1 MLYIINFKQMFH
13 NHFNQIKLIFL
24 LTTISIFGFNI
35 SNAQHPGFKV
45 LVVASADPDHDPMIL
60 QSKAFLEKI
69 AAENNFVVDF
79 TRDATTLNDENL
91 NRYQV
96 FVQLHLAPFD
106 MTRSQQIALQHFIS
120 RGKGWVGVHAA
131 GLTGKQFLGPSTPYW
146 QWFER
151 LMGGIVYT
159 PHPAKQTGIL
169 EVEDNTH
176 PVMKNLPASF
186 SLLDEWY
193 EFDKSPR
200 PNVHVL
206 ATAKESSYKQVIP
219 MGDHPMIWT
228 NPDYDRAIYIGI
240 GHDVSACSDPNFTIL
255 MRDAILWAASPVPN
269 KEQLD
274 LDHSLGQRITILNNQ
289 VAFNLTGPKRTIIK
303 SAEPLPDS
311 TTFELIDALSFEKV
325 FTGKLSRG
333 IEVKEWFTG
342 IFYSQADFSALEK
355 PGLYKVVLR
364 KDGKEYSSY
373 DFRIDEQA
381 IGKTAIPAIV
391 NFFFHQRSNSAQE
404 LEADKNLLLFGS
416 DKTVDLHG
424 GWCDASG
431 DISKYFS
438 HLAYT
443 NFMSPQQ
450 IPMVTWSMVN
460 TAETTSKLLKE
471 INAEE
476 PLMKEALYGADYI
489 LRSLSPEG
497 YFYMTVFSYFN
508 KDPKARR
515 VVGLLADSKTTSD
528 YQCAWREGGG
538 MAVASLA
545 RISQWKKDGDFTSAQ
560 YLAGAERGFAHLLIN
575 SAKYADDGKDNVID
589 DYCALMAST
598 ELWIAT
604 GKTLYR
610 DEARKRAKNLA
621 GRITP
626 GGYFLANDANRP
638 FWHAADA
645 GLPVIALSRFLDIEK
660 DQIIRKMALG
670 TIKKAL
676 DYNLRVTGEVPNPF
690 GYPRQ
695 SFLYK
700 GKVQNGFFIPH
711 ENESGWWW
719 QGEDARL
726 GSLAAAAIVG
736 GRLVYPGKD
745 AFGVTRQLAE
755 YASHLVSWVLGCNPF
770 NICMMYGYG
779 QNNVPYMSSMYGH
792 GSGRGGISN
801 GITGKDGHGDGSGID
816 FKMEDHGNE
825 WRWSEQWIPHSG
837 WFLQAV
843 AAMSTEKQTET
854 KHLTQS
860 RKDAK

>member
-1 MLYIINFKQMFH
+1 MCQSF
-13 NHFNQIKLIFL
+13 KLIGRHL
-24 LTTISIFGFNI
+24 LVITALCFCRIDHV
-35 SNAQHPGFKV
+35 NAQRKSFKV
-45 LVVASADPDHDPMIL
+45 LAVASADPDHDPMIK
-60 QSKAFLEKI
+60 KAKGFLEKI
-69 AAENNFVVDF
+69 ASENNFEVDF
-79 TRDATTLNDENL
+79 TRDGTTINDENL
-91 NRYQV
+91 SHYRV

-106 MTRSQQIALQHFIS
+106 MTQSQQMALQHFIS
-120 RGKGWVGVHAA
+120 RGNGWVGVHAA
-131 GLTGKQFLGPSTPYW
+131 GLTGKQFPGPGTPYW
-146 QWFER
+146 QWFEK
-151 LMGGIVYT
+151 LMGGIVYS
-159 PHPAKQTGIL
+159 PHPAKQTGVL
-169 EVEDNTH
+169 EVEDRTH

-186 SLLDEWY
+186 SILDEWY

-206 ATAKESSYKQVIP
+206 ATAKESTYKQVMP

-228 NPDYDRAIYIGI
+228 NPNYDRAIYIGI
-240 GHDVSACSDPNFTIL
+240 GHDVSACDDPNFTIL
-255 MRDAILWAASPVPN
+255 IRDAILWAGSPVPN
-269 KEQLD
+269 KYQLD
-274 LDHSLGQRITILNNQ
+274 PDNSLNQKITILNNQ
-289 VAFNLTGPKRTIIK
+289 VAFNLSGPKCAIIK
-303 SAEPLPDS
+303 SDRPLS
-311 TTFELIDALSFEKV
+311 NTTTFELIDALSFEKV
-325 FTGKLSRG
+325 FTGKLSPA
-333 IEVKEWFTG
+333 IEVKEWYPG
-342 IFYSQADFSALEK
+342 VCYAQADFTSFEK
-355 PGLYKVVLR
+355 PGMYKIVIR
-364 KDGKEYSSY
+364 NQEKEYSSY
-373 DFRIDEQA
+373 DFKIGEQA
-381 IGKTAIPAIV
+381 IGKVVLPAIV
-391 NFFFHQRSNSAQE
+391 SFFFHQRSNSPQE
-404 LEADKNLLLFGS
+404 LDADKNLQLFGS

-460 TAETTSKLLKE
+460 TAETTSKLLKQ
-471 INAEE
+471 INAQES
-476 PLMKEALYGADYI
+476 LMQEALYGADYI

-515 VVGLLADSKTTSD
+515 VVGLLANSKTTSD

-538 MAVASLA
+538 MAVAALA
-545 RISQWKKDGDFTSAQ
+545 RISQWKRDGDFTAAQ
-560 YLAGAERGFAHLLIN
+560 YLAGAEKGFAHLLIN
-575 SAKYADDGKDNVID
+575 STKYADDGKDNVID
-589 DYCALMAST
+589 DYCALMAAS

-604 GKTLYR
+604 GKPLYR
-610 DEARKRAKNLA
+610 HEARKRAKNLES
-621 GRITP
+621 RMTP
-626 GGYFLANDANRP
+626 QGYFLSNDGNRP

-645 GLPVIALSRFLDIEK
+645 GLPIIALARYLDIEK
-660 DQIIRKMALG
+660 DPAFRKTALS
-670 TIKKAL
+670 TIKKGI
-676 DYNLRVTGEVPNPF
+676 DYNLNISGEVPNPF

-695 SFLYK
+695 SFLLK
-700 GKVQNGFFIPH
+700 GNVQKGFFIPH

-736 GRLVYPGKD
+736 GRLVYPGNA
-745 AFGVTRQLAE
+745 AFGVNQEVAE

-770 NICMMYGYG
+770 NICMMYGFG

-801 GITGKDGHGDGSGID
+801 GITGKDGNGDGSGIA

-843 AAMSTEKQTET
+843 SAMSSQK
-854 KHLTQS
+854 
-860 RKDAK
+860 

>member
-1 MLYIINFKQMFH
+1 MFYLINSNNMSH
-13 NHFNQIKLIFL
+13 NPLNQIKLIFL
-24 LTTISIFGFNI
+24 LTAICIFGFTN
-35 SNAQHPGFKV
+35 SNAQHSRFKV
-45 LVVASADPDHDPMIL
+45 LVVASADPDHDPMIK
-60 QSKAFLEKI
+60 QSNALLEKI
-69 AAENNFVVDF
+69 GAENNFDVDF
-79 TRDATTLNDENL
+79 TRDATQLNDENL
-91 NRYQV
+91 NNYQV
-96 FVQLHLAPFD
+96 IIQLHLAPFD
-106 MTRSQQIALQHFIS
+106 MTRSQQMAMQHFIS

-131 GLTGKQFLGPSTPYW
+131 GLTGKQFLGPNTPYW
-146 QWFER
+146 QWFEK
-151 LMGGIVYT
+151 LMGGIVYR
-159 PHPAKQTGIL
+159 PHPSKQRGIL
-169 EVEDNTH
+169 EIEDRTH
-176 PVMKNLPASF
+176 PVMKNLPVSF
-186 SLLDEWY
+186 SFYDEWY

-200 PNVHVL
+200 PYVHVL
-206 ATAKESSYKQVIP
+206 ATAKESSFKQVIP

-228 NPDYDRAIYIGI
+228 NPDFDRAIYIGI
-240 GHDVSACSDPNFTIL
+240 GHDVLACSDPNFTIL

-274 LDHSLGQRITILNNQ
+274 LDHSLSQKITILNNQ
-289 VAFNLTGPKRTIIK
+289 VAFNLTGPKRAIVK
-303 SAEPLPDS
+303 SDQPLTPSDE
-311 TTFELIDALSFEKV
+311 FDLIDAITFEKV
-325 FTGKLSRG
+325 FTGKLSQG
-333 IEVKEWFTG
+333 IEVKEWFPG
-342 IFYSQADFSALEK
+342 LYYSQADFSACEK
-355 PGLYKVVLR
+355 PGLYTIVIRRDGR
-364 KDGKEYSSY
+364 KYCSY

-391 NFFFHQRSNSAQE
+391 NFFYHQRSNSPQE
-404 LEADKNLLLFGS
+404 LEADKNLLLYGS

-450 IPMVTWSMVN
+450 IPMVTWSMIN
-460 TAETTSKLLKE
+460 TAETTAKLLKQ
-471 INAEE
+471 INAGE
-476 PLMKEALYGADYI
+476 PLMNEALYGADYI
-489 LRSLSPEG
+489 IRSLSPEG

-538 MAVASLA
+538 MAVAALA
-545 RISQWKKDGDFTSAQ
+545 RISQWKRDGDFTSAQ
-560 YLAGAERGFAHLLIN
+560 YLAGAEKGFAHLLQN
-575 SAKYADDGKDNVID
+575 STKYADDGKDNVID
-589 DYCALMAST
+589 DYCALMASS
-598 ELWIAT
+598 ELWIST

-610 DEARKRAKNLA
+610 DEARLRAKNLA
-621 GRITP
+621 GRMTN
-626 GGYFLANDANRP
+626 GGYFLANDATRP

-645 GLPVIALSRFLDIEK
+645 GLPIIALARFLDIEK
-660 DQIIRKMALG
+660 DEDFRKIALG

-676 DYNLRVTGEVPNPF
+676 DYNLKITGEVPNPF

-711 ENESGWWW
+711 QNESGWWW

-736 GRLVYPGKD
+736 GRLVYPGNA
-745 AFGVTRQLAE
+745 AFGVNRQLAE
-755 YASHLVSWVLGCNPF
+755 YASHLVSWVLGCNPY
-770 NICMMYGYG
+770 NICMMYGFG

-825 WRWSEQWIPHSG
+825 WRWSEQWIPHSA

-843 AAMSTEKQTET
+843 AAMSGEK
-854 KHLTQS
+854 
-860 RKDAK
+860 

>member
-1 MLYIINFKQMFH
+1 MSNPGTS
-13 NHFNQIKLIFL
+13 IKIGVLLFTLIFMA
-24 LTTISIFGFNI
+24 GVDHAA
-35 SNAQHPGFKV
+35 AQQKVFKV
-45 LVVASADPDHDPMIL
+45 LVAASADPDHDPMIIRA
-60 QSKAFLEKI
+60 KPFLEKI
-69 AAENNFVVDF
+69 AAENNFLLDF
-79 TRDATTLNDENL
+79 TRDSRLINDENL
-91 NRYQV
+91 NQYQV
-96 FVQLHLAPFD
+96 IVQLHLAPFD
-106 MTRSQQIALQHFIS
+106 MSRSEQMAMQHFIS

-131 GLTGKQFLGPSTPYW
+131 GLTGKQFLGPNTPYW
-146 QWFER
+146 QWFEK
-151 LMGGIVYT
+151 LMGGIVYS
-159 PHPAKQTGIL
+159 PHPARQTGIL
-169 EVEDNTH
+169 EVEDHTH

-186 SLLDEWY
+186 SIFDEWY

-200 PNVHVL
+200 PRVHVL
-206 ATAKESSYKQVIP
+206 ATARESSYKQVIP

-240 GHDVSACSDPNFTIL
+240 GHDVSACENPDFAIL
-255 MRDAILWAASPVPN
+255 MRDAILWAASPVPD
-269 KEQLD
+269 KEQLN
-274 LDHSLGQRITILNNQ
+274 LDHSLNQKMTILNNQ
-289 VAFNLTGPKRTIIK
+289 VAFDLKAPKMAMVK
-303 SAEPLPDS
+303 SDEPLPES
-311 TTFELIDALSFEKV
+311 ITLELVDALTFEKV
-325 FTGKLSRG
+325 FSGPLSPAT
-333 IEVKEWFTG
+333 EVKEWFPG
-342 IFYSQADFSALEK
+342 VFYSQADFSPFEK
-355 PGLYKVVLR
+355 PGMYKLVIR
-364 KDGKEYSSY
+364 SKGKEYSSC
-373 DFRIDEQA
+373 DFKIEDQA
-381 IGKTAIPAIV
+381 IGKTAIPAII
-391 NFFFHQRSNSAQE
+391 NFFFHQRSNSPQE
-404 LEADKNLLLFGS
+404 LEADKHLLLYGS

-443 NFMSPQQ
+443 NFMPPQQ
-450 IPMVTWSMVN
+450 IPMVTWSLAN
-460 TAETTSKLLKE
+460 TAETTTKLLKE
-471 INAEE
+471 IKAEE

-489 LRSLSPEG
+489 LRSLAPEG

-508 KDPKARR
+508 KDPNARR

-528 YQCAWREGGG
+528 YQCAFREGGG
-538 MAVASLA
+538 MAIAALA
-545 RISQWKKDGDFTSAQ
+545 RISQWKRDGDFTAVQ
-560 YLAGAERGFAHLLIN
+560 YLAGAEKGFAHLLVN
-575 SAKYADDGKDNVID
+575 STKYADDGKDNVID
-589 DYCALMAST
+589 DYCALLAAS

-604 GKTLYR
+604 GKVLYC
-610 DEARKRAKNLA
+610 DQARKRAKNLSL
-621 GRITP
+621 RMTP

-645 GLPVIALSRFLDIEK
+645 GLPVIALARYLDVEK
-660 DQIIRKMALG
+660 EPEFRKSALE

-676 DYNLRVTGEVPNPF
+676 DYNLRITGEVPNPF

-695 SFLYK
+695 SFRYK

-726 GSLAAAAIVG
+726 GSLAAAAIIG
-736 GRLVYPGKD
+736 GRLVYPGHA
-745 AFGVTRQLAE
+745 AFGVNQQLAE

-825 WRWSEQWIPHSG
+825 WRWSEQWIPHTG

-843 AAMSTEKQTET
+843 AAMS
-854 KHLTQS
+854 S
-860 RKDAK
+860 DN